1 MRCNNIKKL
10 ISNYECPTYVFD
22 INELARRAQ
31 YLKTVFQD
39 RALLCYAMKANPLIT
54 NYVDKFVQRLE
65 VCSPGEL
72 QICINKNI
80 KPEKIVVSGVYKDD
94 NTILNLASKDSIFT
108 IESLNQYDLIKTK
121 AIREN
126 SKIKVLLRLTSNNQ
140 FGLDKDDIIKVIND
154 NKINDLVDILGIQ
167 FYSQTQKESIHK
179 IEKELQ
185 LLDALIIELQT
196 EQNFTVLELEYGLG
210 LPVNYFTEVEFDEA
224 MLLSNI
230 KSLIS
235 NMNFKGQLVI
245 ELGRGL
251 VASCGKYITKVV
263 DLKNNYNQSYAIVD
277 GGIHHISYYGQ
288 FMATKIPNIDVYP
301 DINLD
306 KKEYVVCGSLCTVN
320 DVLVRRFNTRELRLG
335 DYLVFNLAGAYSMCE
350 GISLLLSRNL
360 PKVVVIVDNEIKT
373 IREEVKTYL
382 INS

>member
-22 INELARRAQ
+22 INELAKRAQ
-31 YLKTVFQD
+31 YLKTIFQD
-39 RALLCYAMKANPLIT
+39 KALLCYAMKANPLIT

-121 AIREN
+121 AISEN

-154 NKINDLVDILGIQ
+154 NKINNLVDILGIQ
-167 FYSQTQKESIHK
+167 FYSQTQKKSIHK

-224 MLLSNI
+224 LLLSNI
-230 KSLIS
+230 NSLIS

-320 DVLVRRFNTRELRLG
+320 DVLVRQFNTRELRLG

>member
-31 YLKTVFQD
+31 YLKTIFQD
-39 RALLCYAMKANPLIT
+39 KALLCYAMKANPLIT

-121 AIREN
+121 AISEN

-154 NKINDLVDILGIQ
+154 NKINNLVDILGIQ
-167 FYSQTQKESIHK
+167 FYSQTQKKSIHK

-224 MLLSNI
+224 LLLSNI
-230 KSLIS
+230 NSLIS

-320 DVLVRRFNTRELRLG
+320 DVLVRQFNTRELRLG

>member
-10 ISNYECPTYVFD
+10 INNYECPTYVFD
-22 INELARRAQ
+22 INELAKRAQ
-31 YLKTVFQD
+31 YLKTIFQD
-39 RALLCYAMKANPLIT
+39 KALLCYAMKANPLIT

-121 AIREN
+121 AISEN

-154 NKINDLVDILGIQ
+154 NKINNLVDILGIQ
-167 FYSQTQKESIHK
+167 FYSQTQKKSIHK

-224 MLLSNI
+224 LLVSNI
-230 KSLIS
+230 NSLIS

-320 DVLVRRFNTRELRLG
+320 DVLVRQFNTRELRLG

>member
-10 ISNYECPTYVFD
+10 INNYECPTYVFD

-39 RALLCYAMKANPLIT
+39 KALLCYAMKANPLIT

-121 AIREN
+121 AISEN

-154 NKINDLVDILGIQ
+154 NKINNLVDILGIQ
-167 FYSQTQKESIHK
+167 FYSQTQKKSIHK

-224 MLLSNI
+224 LLLSNI
-230 KSLIS
+230 NSLIS

-320 DVLVRRFNTRELRLG
+320 DVLVRQFNTRELRLG